1 MFANIFAIKTFGK
14 SICHMPER
22 NAESTEISSGSGR
35 QQNFKQNY
43 LLNLLQDYQRDYQ
56 RHRLRTKCLGSVFK
70 NDLATLGLP
79 PEVPK
84 LLSTNSLPL
93 MSGSTWPT
101 QNNLHKLVEKKP
113 ANADRK
119 QGMAERG
126 KRKTK
131 SRRKTFE
138 NSRKI
143 THRKIKQN
151 ENRI

>member
-1 MFANIFAIKTFGK
+1 
-14 SICHMPER
+14 MPER

-70 NDLATLGLP
+70 NDLSTLGLP

-119 QGMAERG
+119 
-126 KRKTK
+126 
-131 SRRKTFE
+131 
-138 NSRKI
+138 
-143 THRKIKQN
+143 
-151 ENRI
+151 